1 MITRFKGGWFP
12 VGGILHMFNFTL
24 IHSMVAR
31 NVRASPISPF
41 HVHWRRAQSSVRG
54 MRGQAGPR
62 ARNHAVQAA
71 RITAFAGVI
80 ILTRTLAARVAWV
93 QHARHEAAINS
104 YALLMA
110 AGLHGPAGQLVHRPV
125 VEAPARARV
134 IAPAHHR
141 STVAKHALAKTL
153 RQTPAPSRSVWALQ
167 HIRKNCAAAA
177 PPYCKQSRA
186 GTMALPIT

>member
-1 MITRFKGGWFP
+1 MRSSLSHAASRRALLTVAGAIGPIFQYARKLVAVERRLAHAAAP
-12 VGGILHMFNFTL
+12 LPR
-24 IHSMVAR
+24 HSMVAR
-31 NVRASPISPF
+31 NARVSPSSLV

-104 YALLMA
+104 CALLMA

-141 STVAKHALAKTL
+141 STVAKRALAKIL
-153 RQTPAPSRSVWALQ
+153 R
-167 HIRKNCAAAA
+167 
-177 PPYCKQSRA
+177 
-186 GTMALPIT
+186 